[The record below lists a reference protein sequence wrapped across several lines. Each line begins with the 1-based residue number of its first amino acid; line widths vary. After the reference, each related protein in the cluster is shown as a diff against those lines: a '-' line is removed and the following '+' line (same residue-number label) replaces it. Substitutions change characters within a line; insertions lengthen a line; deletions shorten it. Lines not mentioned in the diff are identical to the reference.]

1 MNRVRVAIVDYGM
14 GNLRSVEKAFARVG
28 HDAVV
33 TSDPKV
39 IADASHVVLPGVGSF
54 PACMSN
60 LENRGLAE
68 PVLRAIEAGKPFLGL
83 CVGMQILFAEGEE
96 FGRHP
101 GLGVFSGRVVRFPE
115 SVGKRGLKVP
125 HMGWNTLTFR
135 RRPPAMQNVGD
146 GSYVY
151 FVHSYIVLPD
161 DPGVIASTTEHGVEF
176 VSAVWKDNVVATQFH
191 PEKSQGVGLS
201 IIEEFGRLG

>member
-1 MNRVRVAIVDYGM
+1 M

-39 IADASHVVLPGVGSF
+39 IADASHVVLPGVGAF

-60 LENRGLAE
+60 LESRGLAE

-83 CVGMQILFAEGEE
+83 CVGMQILFSEGEE

-101 GLGVFSGRVVRFPE
+101 GLGVLPGRVVRFPE
-115 SVGKRGLKVP
+115 SVGEGGLKVP
-125 HMGWNTLTFR
+125 HMGWNTLKFR
-135 RRPPAMQNVGD
+135 RTPPAMRNVGD

-161 DPGVIASTTEHGVEF
+161 DPGVVAATTEHGVEF

-201 IIEEFGRLG
+201 VIEEFGRTA